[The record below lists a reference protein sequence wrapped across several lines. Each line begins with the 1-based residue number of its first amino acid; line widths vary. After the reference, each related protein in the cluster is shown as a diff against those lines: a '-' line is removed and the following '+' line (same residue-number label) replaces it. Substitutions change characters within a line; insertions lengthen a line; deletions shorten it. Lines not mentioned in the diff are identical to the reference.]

1 MPVRALLRL
10 FLVVGLPL
18 VPSWINGG
26 LLGTK
31 HSNVGARAHV
41 VLITVR
47 WRVHGEPPPQNSSNR
62 SCISFLVPP
71 SDVLLTLLYPTLYI
85 VIPLSLYLYI
95 YLYLSHHL
103 ESWSRHH

>member
-1 MPVRALLRL
+1 MPVRALPRL
-10 FLVVGLPL
+10 FLVVGLPI

-47 WRVHGEPPPQNSSNR
+47 WRVHGEPPPQNSSNNR

-71 SDVLLTLLYPTLYI
+71 SDVLLT
-85 VIPLSLYLYI
+85 SL
-95 YLYLSHHL
+95 
-103 ESWSRHH
+103 